1 MPRGETK
8 TRRFWVWIDRTLAGG
23 PLKQLIIPSVIFIV
37 VLGIVILIYC
47 YWGRTG
53 GQAFVDLISPVTL
66 HTEAYKDNPDRSIF
80 GLSVVYF
87 LGMIVFTGLFV
98 ATITS
103 IIRTRSDKFKQG
115 MTGYKFQEHIVF
127 LGYDDMIVGM
137 IQKLCEDGETL
148 IVVGVESRASEIYDK
163 IRNRIYSKYEDYF
176 VVLQADSCNKSDL
189 ERLRVPYAQKVFII
203 GEHDD
208 AYNLKSYRSIYELS
222 LCEDD
227 FENRMPQCY
236 VNLRH
241 HSTLTL
247 FQTYAT
253 SGDIYVDFS
262 HFHTLNFSDEWARYM
277 IVGDELTKELR
288 IDRGD
293 IKNTKQVHLV
303 IVGMTEMGRALA
315 RQACLL
321 CHYPS
326 FVTHKIRTKI
336 TFIDPQAKQHAQQ
349 LIGHYQQLFE
359 HCQYAIYYSNGDI
372 FEKKIDDL
380 DVEFEFYEADISDFA
395 IREQLEKWASDT
407 NRLPTIAICQPS
419 ASQSLAAGI
428 YLPDSIYDN
437 DVPIWIYQP
446 TYGDLGHYMKGSKK
460 DSRYK
465 NVVTFGMSGEN
476 LDVCNE
482 EIIKQAMRINHYIK
496 NCNNGAVEYDNNR
509 LIEIEWQE
517 CEVYEK
523 WEYINRTI
531 YTIVMQRDMD
541 WMIGNKAKIYANV
554 GWQRKKVESLMEI
567 GISQYKTISIEKEIG
582 YVKEL
587 NRINSI
593 KRIRN
598 KYNEEKNLSVH
609 SLLYKI

>member
-1 MPRGETK
+1 MPKLKTK
-8 TRRFWVWIDRTLAGG
+8 AKWFWVRINRTLAGS
-23 PLKQLIIPSVIFIV
+23 PLKQLIIPTVIFAV
-37 VLGIVILIYC
+37 VLGIVIFIY
-47 YWGRTG
+47 WLGGRSG
-53 GQAFVDLISPVTL
+53 WQAFVDLISPVTVRN
-66 HTEAYKDNPDRSIF
+66 EAYDSNSSGWKIF
-80 GLSVVYF
+80 YLSLIYF
-87 LGMIVFTGLFV
+87 LGVIFFTGFFV

-103 IIRTRSDKFKQG
+103 GIRTHSDKFKQG
-115 MTGYKFQEHIVF
+115 MIKCLFVKKHIVF

-137 IQKLCEDGETL
+137 IQKLCEDGESR
-148 IVVGVESRASEIYDK
+148 IVVGVESKASEIFDK
-163 IRNRIYSKYEDYF
+163 IRNRIYSKYENYF

-189 ERLRVPYAQKVFII
+189 ERLRVPYAKKVFII

-222 LCEDD
+222 LCEKD
-227 FENRMPQCY
+227 FEKRMPQCY

-241 HSTLTL
+241 QSTLTL

-262 HFHTLNFSDEWARYM
+262 HFHTFNFSDEWARYM
-277 IVGDELTKELR
+277 IEGNGLNDDMR

-293 IKNTKQVHLV
+293 IKNTTQVHLV

-359 HCQYAIYYSNGDI
+359 HCQYALYTSNGPI
-372 FEKKIDDL
+372 FEKKMDDL
-380 DVEFEFYEADISDFA
+380 DANNKNDDLDIEFEFYEADISDFA
-395 IREQLEKWASDT
+395 IRKQLEDWATDS
-407 NRLPTIAICQPS
+407 NRLFTIAICQS
-419 ASQSLAAGI
+419 KAEQSLAAGI
-428 YLPDSIYDN
+428 YMPDNLYDK

-446 TYGDLGHYMKGSKK
+446 TYGDLGNYLK
-460 DSRYK
+460 DSRYN

-482 EIIKQAMRINHYIK
+482 EIIKQAMLINHYIK

-509 LIEIEWQE
+509 LIEIEWHE
-517 CEVYEK
+517 NNAYEK
-523 WEYINRTI
+523 WSCINHVI
-531 YTIVMQRDMD
+531 YFSSIQRDNDLFLENNEMVKLF
-541 WMIGNKAKIYANV
+541 MVHSKIGLLIGGKELKDEQMLKDEVIKYIKA
-554 GWQRKKVESLMEI
+554 
-567 GISQYKTISIEKEIG
+567 
-582 YVKEL
+582 L
-587 NRINSI
+587 NRI
-593 KRIRN
+593 KRRT
-598 KYNEEKNLSVH
+598 KKALQ
-609 SLLYKI
+609 